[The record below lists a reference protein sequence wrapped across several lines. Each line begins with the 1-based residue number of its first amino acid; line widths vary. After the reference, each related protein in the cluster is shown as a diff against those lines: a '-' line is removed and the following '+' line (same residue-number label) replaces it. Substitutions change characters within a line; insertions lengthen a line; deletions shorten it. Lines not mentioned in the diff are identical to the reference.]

1 MPQIGARTGIHVA
14 GLGMHA
20 WGCLTPH
27 APGGVFKVCP
37 RRHPAAVT
45 CGGVFHCLSNGKMD
59 PDRQT

>member
-27 APGGVFKVCP
+27 APGGVFKVYP
-37 RRHPAAVT
+37 HEHPATVT
-45 CGGVFHCLSNGKMD
+45 CGRVFHCLLKDKINL
-59 PDRQT
+59 DRQT